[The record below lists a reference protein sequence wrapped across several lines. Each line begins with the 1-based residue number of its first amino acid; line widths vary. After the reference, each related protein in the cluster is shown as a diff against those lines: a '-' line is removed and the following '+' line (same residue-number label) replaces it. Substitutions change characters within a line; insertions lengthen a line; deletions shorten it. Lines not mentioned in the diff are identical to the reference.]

1 MWKAHVLSN
10 YSPTT
15 FNIERRFLHAAFNV
29 AIKWGFVE
37 NNPMKHAGKV
47 KTEEKRLYLTPT
59 ELLEV
64 LKLINADIDKTQSPL
79 LKQFRNYVEFLLLT
93 GLRRSEAISL
103 EKADIDFVKNQIT
116 IRRTKTKMM
125 RIIPLHPRAK
135 DILLEQGDKVFS
147 ELHRNFVTKKFG
159 SYLTAANLSDFK
171 LHSLRHTFA
180 TNLVAKGVDI
190 YTVSRLLGHTDI
202 KMTMVYAKVNTS
214 MLQSAIARLDS

>member
-47 KTEEKRLYLTPT
+47 KTEEKRLYLTPN

-64 LKLINADIDKTQSPL
+64 LKLINADVEKTKSPL
-79 LKQFRNYVEFLLLT
+79 LMQFRNYVEFLLLT

-103 EKADIDFVKNQIT
+103 GKQI
-116 IRRTKTKMM
+116 
-125 RIIPLHPRAK
+125 
-135 DILLEQGDKVFS
+135 
-147 ELHRNFVTKKFG
+147 
-159 SYLTAANLSDFK
+159 
-171 LHSLRHTFA
+171 
-180 TNLVAKGVDI
+180 
-190 YTVSRLLGHTDI
+190 
-202 KMTMVYAKVNTS
+202 
-214 MLQSAIARLDS
+214 